1 MSGAPQFHAGSL
13 NRSES
18 DEQNENARRVIR
30 TDGFYLTKKKGK
42 SKKKEYKL
50 N

>member
-18 DEQNENARRVIR
+18 DEQNENSRRVIR
-30 TDGFYLTKKKGK
+30 TDRI
-42 SKKKEYKL
+42 SII
-50 N
+50 